1 MKSILLFLS
10 LLPVAYGIV
19 CRSDYTMI
27 NGRLCLKYY
36 PIVVP
41 HSAAEQRCKLDGG
54 TLFTVQNSIDN
65 RAITEWISATNAQ
78 QVWMGLS
85 VFGDSPL
92 LTYWDDNSGVAVYN
106 NFHPPYPNE
115 KFNSHCAAL
124 LVNANQGSTRGQWIS
139 STCNNQNNTSS
150 LQRPYICQ
158 VPPTYSYSPCDI
170 NYNGYCYWRSKVLV
184 NGTKLNQAQAAAA
197 CSQRGAQLVS
207 IHSKME
213 NDFIKLQYRG
223 TTIQNI
229 FIGAVR
235 QSALTYKWADGTYW
249 DFTYIHPFSNHS
261 KLCLMMSVNDGS
273 VGLWNGVDCSEELDF
288 LCKQKISPTVAV
300 PEQLKSFAKSP
311 PAILD
316 FSSCNSTLI
325 LRYPNMFSSNPYN
338 SIPTTYCSWRLLA
351 LGPYQI
357 GIYFNSWITNGVLDI
372 YDEFDNNI
380 GHFAGTAQREPFFV
394 ITPFNIARV
403 TFTPASHVT
412 EDDRGF
418 VASVLPV

>member
-1 MKSILLFLS
+1 MKSIFLFLS
-10 LLPVAYGIV
+10 LLPIAYGIV

-41 HSAAEQRCKLDGG
+41 HSAAEKQCKLDGG
-54 TLFTVQNSIDN
+54 TLFTVQNAIDN

-85 VFGDSPL
+85 VFGESPL

-115 KFNSHCAAL
+115 NFNNHCAAL

-139 STCNNQNNTSS
+139 STCNNQNNT
-150 LQRPYICQ
+150 LAIQRPYICQ

-184 NGTKLNQAQAAAA
+184 NGTKLNQARAAAA
-197 CSQRGAQLVS
+197 CAQRGAQLVS

-213 NDFIKLQYRG
+213 HDFIKLQYRG
-223 TTIQNI
+223 TTIPNI
-229 FIGAVR
+229 FIGAVLDT
-235 QSALTYKWADGTYW
+235 SNTYKWTDGTHW
-249 DFTYIHPFSNHS
+249 DFDYIFPFLNYPNY
-261 KLCLMMSVNDGS
+261 CLAMDVQGN
-273 VGLWNGVDCSEELDF
+273 GLWYGVGCSQELDF

-300 PEQLKSFAKSP
+300 PEQPKSVAKSP

-316 FSSCNSTLI
+316 YSNCNSTLV
-325 LRYPNMFSSNPYN
+325 LAPNTFSSNPTL

-351 LGPYQI
+351 LGPYKI
-357 GIYFNSWITNGVLDI
+357 GIYFTHWNTNGVLDI
-372 YDEFDNNI
+372 FDEFDNNI
-380 GHFAGTAQREPFFV
+380 GHFLGVTRRDPFV
-394 ITPFNIARV
+394 VETPFNIARV
-403 TFTPASHVT
+403 TFTPPSHVT
-412 EDDRGF
+412 DPESGF
-418 VASVLPV
+418 IASIMAI